1 MGGSRTCTSALKDT
15 ELLDASKSPS
25 VMLVCGCILEAE
37 AACFV
42 KNGFVK
48 NSNRETD
55 EVRVEQKIALIC
67 IKKYTQAREVV
78 CFLSVTVSPI
88 VVTLNHIDMIASENY
103 SRFVGC
109 SFKI

>member
-42 KNGFVK
+42 NGFVK
-48 NSNRETD
+48 NSNRE
-55 EVRVEQKIALIC
+55 R
-67 IKKYTQAREVV
+67 
-78 CFLSVTVSPI
+78 
-88 VVTLNHIDMIASENY
+88 
-103 SRFVGC
+103 
-109 SFKI
+109 

>member
-67 IKKYTQAREVV
+67 IKKYTQTSKRSGLFFD
-78 CFLSVTVSPI
+78 CHCVS
-88 VVTLNHIDMIASENY
+88 HCNY
-103 SRFVGC
+103 AIPV
-109 SFKI
+109 